1 MPKVETL
8 LSEALYEVN
17 TECNEIL
24 FKCMSKAMRKA
35 KKDVIAMSPEGD
47 SDRHYKNGWAIRTKR
62 LKYGFDGV
70 IYNKDK
76 PGLTHLLNNG
86 HVIAN
91 QYGSTGRRKNGDN
104 HITKAHDVAEAYLL
118 ELLQEAQL

>member
-1 MPKVETL
+1 MPNSVEVL
-8 LSEALYEVN
+8 LSRALTEVSK
-17 TECNEIL
+17 EEDEIL

-35 KKDVIAMSPEGD
+35 KRDVINNSPTLSGE
-47 SDRHYKNGWAIRTKR
+47 YKRGWTIRTKR

-86 HVIAN
+86 HQKAN
-91 QYGSTGRRKNGDN
+91 QYGSYGRKEGDN
-104 HITKAHDVAEAYLL
+104 HITKARDLAEEYLVD
-118 ELLQEAQL
+118 LLVEAHI

>member
-1 MPKVETL
+1 MSNSVEVL
-8 LSEALYEVN
+8 LSRALTEVSK
-17 TECNEIL
+17 EEDEIL

-35 KKDVIAMSPEGD
+35 KRDVINTSPILSGE
-47 SDRHYKNGWAIRTKR
+47 YKRGWTIRTKR

-86 HVIAN
+86 HQKAN
-91 QYGSTGRRKNGDN
+91 QYGSYGRKEGDN
-104 HITKAHDVAEAYLL
+104 HITKARDLAEAYLVD
-118 ELLQEAQL
+118 LLVEAHI

>member
-1 MPKVETL
+1 MKVETL

-35 KKDVIAMSPEGD
+35 KRDVINNSPTLSGE
-47 SDRHYKNGWAIRTKR
+47 YKKGWTIRTKR
-62 LKYGFDGV
+62 LKFGFDGV

-86 HVIAN
+86 HIKAN
-91 QYGSTGRRKNGDN
+91 QYGTYGRKEGDN
-104 HITKAHDVAEAYLL
+104 HITKARDLAEAYLVD
-118 ELLQEAQL
+118 LLVEAQL

>member
-1 MPKVETL
+1 MSNSVEVL
-8 LSEALYEVN
+8 LSRALTEVSK
-17 TECNEIL
+17 EEDEIL

-35 KKDVIAMSPEGD
+35 KRDVINNSPTLSGE
-47 SDRHYKNGWAIRTKR
+47 YKRGWTIRTKR

-86 HVIAN
+86 HIKAN
-91 QYGSTGRRKNGDN
+91 QYGTYGRKEGDN
-104 HITKAHDVAEAYLL
+104 HITKARNLAEAYLVD
-118 ELLQEAQL
+118 LLVEAHI

>member
-24 FKCMSKAMRKA
+24 FKCMSKAMKKA
-35 KKDVIAMSPEGD
+35 KQDVVNSSPVLTGE
-47 SDRHYKNGWAIRTKR
+47 YKKGWSVRTKR

-70 IYNKDK
+70 IYNKTH
-76 PGLTHLLNNG
+76 PRLTHLLNNG
-86 HVIAN
+86 HIVRN
-91 QYGSTGRRKNGDN
+91 QFGTYGREEGDN
-104 HITKAHDVAEAYLL
+104 HIMNARDRAEEYLL
-118 ELLQEAQL
+118 DLLTEAQL

>member
-1 MPKVETL
+1 MSNSVEVL
-8 LSEALYEVN
+8 LDRALTEVSK
-17 TECNEIL
+17 EEDEIL

-35 KKDVIAMSPEGD
+35 KRDVINNSPTLSGE
-47 SDRHYKNGWAIRTKR
+47 YKRGWTIRTKR

-86 HVIAN
+86 HQKAN
-91 QYGSTGRRKNGDN
+91 QYGSYGRKEGDN
-104 HITKAHDVAEAYLL
+104 HITKARDLAEAYLVD
-118 ELLQEAQL
+118 LLVEAHI

>member
-1 MPKVETL
+1 MSNNVEVL
-8 LSEALYEVN
+8 LSRALTEVSK
-17 TECNEIL
+17 EEDEIL

-35 KKDVIAMSPEGD
+35 KRDVINNSPILSGE
-47 SDRHYKNGWAIRTKR
+47 YKRGWTIRTKR

-86 HVIAN
+86 HQKAN
-91 QYGSTGRRKNGDN
+91 QYGSYGRKEGDN
-104 HITKAHDVAEAYLL
+104 HITKARDLAEAYLVD
-118 ELLQEAQL
+118 LLVEAHI

>member
-1 MPKVETL
+1 MSNSVEVL
-8 LSEALYEVN
+8 LSRALTEVSK
-17 TECNEIL
+17 EEDEIL

-35 KKDVIAMSPEGD
+35 KRDVINNSPILSGE
-47 SDRHYKNGWAIRTKR
+47 YKRGWTIRTKR

-86 HVIAN
+86 HQKAN
-91 QYGSTGRRKNGDN
+91 QYGSYGRKEGDN
-104 HITKAHDVAEAYLL
+104 HITKARDLAEAYLVD
-118 ELLQEAQL
+118 LLVEAHI

>member
-24 FKCMSKAMRKA
+24 FKCMSKAMRQT
-35 KKDVIAMSPEGD
+35 KKDVVNSSPVLTGE
-47 SDRHYKNGWAIRTKR
+47 YKKGWSVRTKR

-70 IYNKDK
+70 IYNKTH
-76 PGLTHLLNNG
+76 PRLTHLLNNG
-86 HVIAN
+86 HIVRN
-91 QYGSTGRRKNGDN
+91 QFGTYGREEGDN
-104 HITKAHDVAEAYLL
+104 HITNARDRAEKYLL
-118 ELLQEAQL
+118 DLLMEAQL

>member
-1 MPKVETL
+1 MSNSVEVL
-8 LSEALYEVN
+8 LSRALTEVSK
-17 TECNEIL
+17 EEDEIL

-35 KKDVIAMSPEGD
+35 KRDVINNSPTLSGE
-47 SDRHYKNGWAIRTKR
+47 YKRGWTIRTKR

-86 HVIAN
+86 HQKAN
-91 QYGSTGRRKNGDN
+91 QYGTYGRKEGDN
-104 HITKAHDVAEAYLL
+104 HITKARNLAEAYLVD
-118 ELLQEAQL
+118 LLVEAHI

>member
-1 MPKVETL
+1 MSNSVEVL
-8 LSEALYEVN
+8 LSRALTEVSK
-17 TECNEIL
+17 EEDEIL

-35 KKDVIAMSPEGD
+35 KRDVINNSPTLSGE
-47 SDRHYKNGWAIRTKR
+47 YKRGWTIRTKR

-86 HVIAN
+86 HQKAN
-91 QYGSTGRRKNGDN
+91 QYGTYGRKEGDN
-104 HITKAHDVAEAYLL
+104 HITKVRNLAEAYLVD
-118 ELLQEAQL
+118 LLVEAHI

>member
-1 MPKVETL
+1 MSNNVEVL
-8 LSEALYEVN
+8 LSRALTEVSK
-17 TECNEIL
+17 EEDEIL

-35 KKDVIAMSPEGD
+35 KRDVINNSPTLSGE
-47 SDRHYKNGWAIRTKR
+47 YKRGWTIRTKR

-86 HVIAN
+86 HQKAN
-91 QYGSTGRRKNGDN
+91 QYGSYGRKEGDN
-104 HITKAHDVAEAYLL
+104 HITKARDLAEAYLVD
-118 ELLQEAQL
+118 LLVEAHI

>member
-1 MPKVETL
+1 MPSVEVL
-8 LSEALYEVN
+8 LDRALTEVSK
-17 TECNEIL
+17 EEDEIL

-35 KKDVIAMSPEGD
+35 KRDVISMSPINTGD
-47 SDRHYKNGWAIRTKR
+47 YKHGWTVRTKR

-86 HVIAN
+86 HQVAN
-91 QYGSTGRRKNGDN
+91 QYGSYGRKNGDS
-104 HITKAHDVAEAYLL
+104 HITKARNAAEAYLID
-118 ELLQEAQL
+118 LLVEAHL

>member
-1 MPKVETL
+1 MSNSVEVL
-8 LSEALYEVN
+8 LSRALTEVSK
-17 TECNEIL
+17 EEDEIL

-35 KKDVIAMSPEGD
+35 KRDVINNSPILSGE
-47 SDRHYKNGWAIRTKR
+47 YKRGWTIRTKR

-86 HVIAN
+86 HQKAN
-91 QYGSTGRRKNGDN
+91 QYGTYGRKEGDN
-104 HITKAHDVAEAYLL
+104 HITKARNLAEAYLVD
-118 ELLQEAQL
+118 LLVEAHI

>member
-24 FKCMSKAMRKA
+24 FKCMSKAMKKA
-35 KKDVIAMSPEGD
+35 KQDVVNSSPVLTGE
-47 SDRHYKNGWAIRTKR
+47 YKKGWSVRTKR

-70 IYNKDK
+70 IYNKTH
-76 PGLTHLLNNG
+76 PRLTHLLNNG
-86 HVIAN
+86 HIVRN
-91 QYGSTGRRKNGDN
+91 QFGTYGREEGDN
-104 HITKAHDVAEAYLL
+104 HITNARDRAEEYLL
-118 ELLQEAQL
+118 DLLTEAQL

>member
-1 MPKVETL
+1 MSNSVEVL
-8 LSEALYEVN
+8 LSRALTEVSK
-17 TECNEIL
+17 EEDEIL

-35 KKDVIAMSPEGD
+35 KRDVINNSPTLSGE
-47 SDRHYKNGWAIRTKR
+47 YKRGWTIRTKR

-86 HVIAN
+86 HQKAN
-91 QYGSTGRRKNGDN
+91 QYGTYGRKEGDN
-104 HITKAHDVAEAYLL
+104 HITKARDLAEAYLVD
-118 ELLQEAQL
+118 LLVEAHI

>member
-1 MPKVETL
+1 MSNSVEVL
-8 LSEALYEVN
+8 LSRALTEVSK
-17 TECNEIL
+17 EEDEIL

-35 KKDVIAMSPEGD
+35 KRDVINNSPILSGE
-47 SDRHYKNGWAIRTKR
+47 YKRGWTIRTKR

-86 HVIAN
+86 HQKAN
-91 QYGSTGRRKNGDN
+91 QYGTYGRKEGDN
-104 HITKAHDVAEAYLL
+104 HITKARDLAEAYLVD
-118 ELLQEAQL
+118 LLVEAHI

>member
-1 MPKVETL
+1 MSNSVEVL
-8 LSEALYEVN
+8 LSRALTEVSK
-17 TECNEIL
+17 EEDEIL

-35 KKDVIAMSPEGD
+35 KRDVINNSPTLYGE
-47 SDRHYKNGWAIRTKR
+47 YKRGWTIRTKR

-86 HVIAN
+86 HQKAN
-91 QYGSTGRRKNGDN
+91 QYGSYGRKEGDN
-104 HITKAHDVAEAYLL
+104 HITKARDLAEAYLVD
-118 ELLQEAQL
+118 LLVEAHI

>member
-24 FKCMSKAMRKA
+24 FKCMSKAMKKA
-35 KKDVIAMSPEGD
+35 KQDVVNSSPVLTGE
-47 SDRHYKNGWAIRTKR
+47 HKKGWSVRTKR

-70 IYNKDK
+70 IYNKTH
-76 PGLTHLLNNG
+76 PRLTHLLNNG
-86 HVIAN
+86 HIVRN
-91 QYGSTGRRKNGDN
+91 QFGTYGREEGDN
-104 HITKAHDVAEAYLL
+104 HITNARDRAEEYLL
-118 ELLQEAQL
+118 DLLTEAQL

>member
-1 MPKVETL
+1 MSNSVEVL
-8 LSEALYEVN
+8 LSRALTEVSD
-17 TECNEIL
+17 EENEIL

-35 KKDVIAMSPEGD
+35 KRDVINNSPILSGE
-47 SDRHYKNGWAIRTKR
+47 YKRGWTIRTKR

-86 HVIAN
+86 HQKAN
-91 QYGSTGRRKNGDN
+91 QYGSYGRKEGDN
-104 HITKAHDVAEAYLL
+104 HITKARNLAEAYLVD
-118 ELLQEAQL
+118 LLVEAHI

>member
-1 MPKVETL
+1 MSNSVEVL
-8 LSEALYEVN
+8 LSRALTEVSK
-17 TECNEIL
+17 EEDEIL

-35 KKDVIAMSPEGD
+35 KRDVINNSPTLSGE
-47 SDRHYKNGWAIRTKR
+47 YKRGWTIRTKR

-86 HVIAN
+86 HQKAN
-91 QYGSTGRRKNGDN
+91 QYGTYGRKEGDN
-104 HITKAHDVAEAYLL
+104 HITKARNLAEAYLVD
-118 ELLQEAQL
+118 LLVEAHL

>member
-1 MPKVETL
+1 MSNSVEVL
-8 LSEALYEVN
+8 LSRALTEVSK
-17 TECNEIL
+17 EEDEIL

-35 KKDVIAMSPEGD
+35 KRDVINNSPTLSGE
-47 SDRHYKNGWAIRTKR
+47 YKRGWTIRTKR

-86 HVIAN
+86 HQKAN
-91 QYGSTGRRKNGDN
+91 QYGTYGRKEGDN
-104 HITKAHDVAEAYLL
+104 HITKARDLAEAYLVD
-118 ELLQEAQL
+118 LLVEAHL

>member
-1 MPKVETL
+1 MQSVEVL
-8 LSEALYEVN
+8 LSESLYEVN

-35 KKDVIAMSPEGD
+35 KKDVIAWSPVD
-47 SDRHYKNGWAIRTKR
+47 SGEYKSGWTIRTKR
-62 LKYGFDGV
+62 LKFGFDGV
-70 IYNKDK
+70 IYNKKK

-86 HVIAN
+86 HDKRN
-91 QYGSTGRRKNGDN
+91 QYGYWGRKNGDK

>member
-1 MPKVETL
+1 MSNNVEVL
-8 LSEALYEVN
+8 LSRALTEVSK
-17 TECNEIL
+17 EEDEIL

-35 KKDVIAMSPEGD
+35 KRDVINNSPILSGE
-47 SDRHYKNGWAIRTKR
+47 YKRGWTIRTKR

-86 HVIAN
+86 HQKAN
-91 QYGSTGRRKNGDN
+91 QYGSYGRKEGDN
-104 HITKAHDVAEAYLL
+104 HITKARNLAEAYLVD
-118 ELLQEAQL
+118 LLVEAHI

>member
-1 MPKVETL
+1 MSNSVEVL
-8 LSEALYEVN
+8 LSRALTEVSK
-17 TECNEIL
+17 EEDEIL

-35 KKDVIAMSPEGD
+35 KRDVINNSPILSGE
-47 SDRHYKNGWAIRTKR
+47 YKRGWTIRTKR

-86 HVIAN
+86 HQKAN
-91 QYGSTGRRKNGDN
+91 QYGSYGRKEGDN
-104 HITKAHDVAEAYLL
+104 HITKARNLAEAYLVD
-118 ELLQEAQL
+118 LLVEAHI

>member
-1 MPKVETL
+1 MSNSVEVL
-8 LSEALYEVN
+8 LSRALTEVSK
-17 TECNEIL
+17 EEDEIL

-35 KKDVIAMSPEGD
+35 KRDVINNSPILSGE
-47 SDRHYKNGWAIRTKR
+47 YKRGWTIRTKR

-86 HVIAN
+86 HQKAN
-91 QYGSTGRRKNGDN
+91 QYGTYGRKEGDN
-104 HITKAHDVAEAYLL
+104 HITKARDLAEAYLVD
-118 ELLQEAQL
+118 LLVEAHL

>member
-1 MPKVETL
+1 MKVETL
-8 LSEALYEVN
+8 LTEALYEVN

-35 KKDVIAMSPEGD
+35 KRDVIANSPELTGD
-47 SDRHYKNGWAIRTKR
+47 YKKGWAIRTKR

-70 IYNKDK
+70 IYNKTH

-86 HVIAN
+86 HIKAN
-91 QYGSTGRRKNGDN
+91 QYGTYGRKNGDN
-104 HITKAHDVAEAYLL
+104 HITKAHDKAEQYLIELL
-118 ELLQEAQL
+118 EEAQL